1 MYAKLDKLRAD
12 LKKAVAKKEEAIARV
27 KQIEERLREEEAAQ
41 IVNDVTSYN
50 MSPEQLAQFLK
61 LANSGQLQSLL
72 NGQAAQG
79 AVAESHSSTASYL
92 ADTNRDKDE
101 DMEEIEDDEN

>member
-27 KQIEERLREEEAAQ
+27 KQIEEKLREEEAAQ

-79 AVAESHSSTASYL
+79 TVAESHSSTASYM

>member
-79 AVAESHSSTASYL
+79 AVAESNSSTASYV